1 MAPNTVGQARIEL
14 VPDLT
19 GFHKK
24 ATREIRQMPE
34 ITAQVKMVPDVDQFR
49 KDTIRETK
57 AATADLEVAVKVVP
71 DVRTFRRDL
80 KVALNNG
87 PTPTVDVDVS
97 ADTTK
102 FTREIRRVTAKSP
115 PVKVGVDADTV
126 AARTKIAAVS
136 RPRKTT
142 LNVDADTGAATV
154 QIGVLGAM
162 TTAAG
167 VAAHFA
173 GGAFRSMGASA
184 VAAGV
189 GGAASIALIGLAIV
203 GIIGLVGIA
212 AGAIGIL
219 GVGLIGLG
227 VAAVPALGAIAL
239 GFEGI
244 KNAAGEAKAG
254 FDALKSSMS
263 TALEETM
270 RPGFAALGSLLQEII
285 PQAQN
290 VGRAFGEVFTGISTL
305 LRDDLMG
312 EIRTMMDGMAV
323 FIRALQ
329 PGLETMIVGFMNL
342 GAVFAQNAQ
351 AVGEGLGAML
361 GHLGAVFDRLESMGT
376 LQALFQ
382 ALGPVLAS
390 TGALVGGLV
399 EGLALAGQVMAPV
412 LAPLL
417 DSMTAVLPGLG
428 LALGAVGNAL
438 SQVLIALMPIF
449 GPLSDLLI
457 QIAPVLATALVP
469 VANALVG
476 IVTMLAPMLGQYVEI
491 LAPVLSAI
499 LLMVGDVL
507 VAVMPMVQ
515 VFLDLMGQM
524 APIFVQIV
532 GHIANLLVM
541 LAPVLTSLIS
551 TIAPV
556 IPVLA
561 QAFLDVVEALMPLM
575 PALAQLAIDL
585 MPVLGFVVE
594 NVVIPAIRF
603 LAWFIIPFLVV
614 AAEGVIRVIGQV
626 IGVLVRVK
634 DWLVTAGHAVL
645 DFGEW
650 IGRMA
655 RAVWDK
661 GGEALQWFR
670 DLPGKIQG
678 YLADAGSWL
687 VDTGRNLIDG
697 LVSGIK
703 SAGGA
708 VKDAILALVPDAIEG
723 PIKKALGIQS
733 PSRLMMEV
741 GTYVGQGL
749 AQGMES
755 TIPEVQA
762 TGTALA
768 AAADPSTPAGAS
780 APTASP
786 EIPNVTPTVAADPNV
801 DVTGMAEAVN
811 AALTGVAAP
820 AWENYGATVQG
831 VQAGVLAP
839 ATATA
844 ASAVSAMVG
853 SMGAS
858 LGQANASVVNTG
870 NVMASTVQGQVVPAL
885 GVANASVRNTGA
897 VMASITAGQ
906 MIPAWSNAGNQI
918 RAVQVGPMETAFRE
932 TRNSVQYTANTFGPA
947 ADTIS
952 VQWGRL
958 REGTAAPVRW
968 SIQNVFNDGVVG
980 SWNSVSEL
988 LGTKK
993 MGSYPLRFATGGVL
1007 PGYTPGRDVHRFVS
1021 PTGGGLELSGGE
1033 AIMRPEWTAAVGG
1046 PRAVESMNA
1055 AARSGRL
1062 SDLRAAYRH
1071 PSTDKD
1077 RFSDGGIF
1085 PVQSFAGGGI
1095 VESLAWVMRN
1105 KFPMLKLTSG
1115 LRFTDNGYHSRGAAG
1130 DFSNG
1135 YDSTPEMRAAAQ
1147 WIFQNYR
1154 RQTVEL
1160 IHAPSPFNIGSGRH
1174 VGDGYGFYGAG
1185 TMGQHRNHVHWAANS
1200 PVTLEGS
1207 GPVPEGFVAGGDPV
1221 MSMGQMVAEQTAPIW
1236 KKVAD
1241 KVAAT
1246 NFPGMTQPIP
1256 KGYLDSFK
1264 GAADKKTE
1272 ALANAMSTFA
1282 DPGGGGVERWRPLVE
1297 TLLKRY
1303 GHSLS
1308 NTDLTLRRMNQE
1320 SGGNPRAIN
1329 NWDINAKNG
1338 VPSKGLMQVIDPT
1351 FRAHRDPALSPDI
1364 WDPMANVAASM
1375 RYAMSRYGSLAAAY
1389 NRPGGYDAGGW
1400 LDPGISTIYNGFVKP
1415 EAILSP
1421 AESERFVNIADAF
1434 LDHNMAGGSFVGQHV
1449 ENQYVMDPDE
1459 VQAKSRRGVR
1469 RAMKEA
1475 GIRG

>member
-1 MAPNTVGQARIEL
+1 MALNTVGQARIEL

-24 ATREIRQMPE
+24 AQREVRQMPD
-34 ITAQVKMVPDVDQFR
+34 IVANVKMTPDLSGFR
-49 KDTIRETK
+49 KEVVREAT
-57 AATADLEVAVKVVP
+57 AATADVEIAVKVVP

-80 KVALNNG
+80 KTAINSG
-87 PTPTVDVDVS
+87 PNQAVEVDVQ
-97 ADTTK
+97 ANTTQ
-102 FTREIRRVTAKSP
+102 FIREIRRATSTSP
-115 PVKVGVDADTV
+115 PATIRVDADTTRAARRIDV
-126 AARTKIAAVS
+126 AARN
-136 RPRKTT
+136 RRTT
-142 LNVDADTGAATV
+142 LNVDADTGMATAQMGVLAGTTTMAGAAATFAGHAFRGMGLSAV
-154 QIGVLGAM
+154 G
-162 TTAAG
+162 AG
-167 VAAHFA
+167 VA
-173 GGAFRSMGASA
+173 
-184 VAAGV
+184 
-189 GGAASIALIGLAIV
+189 GAASISLIGLAIV
-203 GIIGLVGIA
+203 GIIGLIGIA

-361 GHLGAVFDRLESMGT
+361 GHLGAVFTRLESMGT

-399 EGLALAGQVMAPV
+399 EALALAGQVMAPV

-428 LALGAVGNAL
+428 IALGAIGNAL

-449 GPLSDLLI
+449 GPLSSLLV
-457 QIAPVLATALVP
+457 QIAPALSTALVP
-469 VANALVG
+469 VAQALVG

-532 GHIANLLVM
+532 GHIANLLIM
-541 LAPVLTSLIS
+541 LAPVLTALVA

-575 PALAQLAIDL
+575 PQLAQLAMDL

-645 DFGEW
+645 DFGDW

-655 RAVWDK
+655 RAVWEE
-661 GGEALQWFR
+661 GERALQWFR
-670 DLPGKIQG
+670 DLPGMIQG

-703 SAGGA
+703 SAGSA

-723 PIKKALGIQS
+723 PIKKALGIRS

-741 GTYVGQGL
+741 GGYVGEGL
-749 AQGMES
+749 AIGMEK

-762 TGTALA
+762 KGMALA
-768 AAADPSTPAGAS
+768 AAADPSTPAGAP

-786 EIPNVTPTVAADPNV
+786 VIPNVTPTVAADPNV
-801 DVTGMAEAVN
+801 DVTGMAEAVE

-820 AWENYGATVQG
+820 AWETYGQTVQG

-839 ATATA
+839 ATGAA
-844 ASAVSAMVG
+844 ASAVSSMVG

-858 LGQANASVVNTG
+858 LGRANASVVNTG
-870 NVMASTVQGQVVPAL
+870 NVMVSTVQGQMVPAL

-897 VMASITAGQ
+897 VMASITTGQ
-906 MIPAWSNAGNQI
+906 MIPSWTNAGNQI
-918 RAVQVGPMETAFRE
+918 RAVQAGPMETAFRE

-947 ADTIS
+947 ADNIS

-993 MGSYPLRFATGGVL
+993 MGAYPIRFATGGVM
-1007 PGYTPGRDVHRFVS
+1007 PGYTPGQDVHRFTS
-1021 PTGGGLELSGGE
+1021 PTGGVLELSGGE
-1033 AIMRPEWTAAVGG
+1033 AIMRPEWTRMVGG
-1046 PRAVESMNA
+1046 PAAVDRMNQE
-1055 AARSGRL
+1055 ARTGRL
-1062 SDLRAAYRH
+1062 NDPERRALAQAH
-1071 PSTDKD
+1071 AN
-1077 RFSDGGIF
+1077 GG
-1085 PVQSFAGGGI
+1085 VMRFAGGGI
-1095 VESLAWVMRN
+1095 VAAMTRIV
-1105 KFPMLKLTSG
+1105 KQKYPAMLLTSG
-1115 LRFTDNGYHSRGAAG
+1115 QRASNDNHGRGMAG
-1130 DFSNG
+1130 DFAYPG
-1135 YDSTPEMRAAAQ
+1135 AFGPHPAQ
-1147 WIFQNYR
+1147 LALANDIANTYPGSM
-1154 RQTVEL
+1154 EL
-1160 IHAPSPFNIGSGRH
+1160 IYGPPFPRQIKNGRIVGNGGGSF
-1174 VGDGYGFYGAG
+1174 GFYAGAG
-1185 TMGQHRNHVHWAANS
+1185 DHTNHVHWAMNTPPTIPFGGGVFAG
-1200 PVTLEGS
+1200 GS
-1207 GPVPEGFVAGGDPV
+1207 GGEGGVPV
-1221 MSMGQMVAEQTAPIW
+1221 MSMADMLAEKTDPIW
-1236 KKVAD
+1236 KKVGD

-1256 KGYLDSFK
+1256 KGYLDSY
-1264 GAADKKTE
+1264 KKATDEKIQKLAE
-1272 ALANAMSTFA
+1272 AMTSFA
-1282 DPGGGGVERWRPLVE
+1282 DPGGAGVQRWRPLVE

-1329 NWDINAKNG
+1329 NWDSNAAAG
-1338 VPSKGLMQVIDPT
+1338 IPSKGLMQVIDPT
-1351 FRAHRDPALSPDI
+1351 FAAHRDPALSPDI

-1459 VQAKSRRGVR
+1459 VQAKTRRGVR

-1475 GIRG
+1475 GVRG